1 MGCEICTTVES
12 DLSLEKKFDNKG
24 LYRFV
29 NKSGE
34 CYINSFL
41 QIFLHNKSIIDIISK
56 IDEKDINKEQNEG
69 KLISAIN
76 QLFDEIKN
84 NVPILTPIKIK
95 EAMICLN
102 ENYNNNNG
110 DINDFICDFINELIA
125 ELPRK
130 EELTINLP
138 NNEMASKALTKLINR
153 FYKRNKSIFL
163 ELFCGNS
170 LIEYYCKNNHLIDIK
185 FNTFITIDLSLY
197 SFKDKKSV
205 KIEEI
210 LDEKFS
216 SSIKEQQYTKMC
228 KTCGQETNF
237 GEKNYIYYLPKILLL
252 YIIRNIDNF
261 FYDNKIEFK
270 NEINMEKYIKYNNII
285 NPHYKLFGIIQN
297 INGHFN
303 SATINNKDNNWYFFN
318 DDHEPSIVNKDLDKF
333 NPVLLCYSLIN

>member
-84 NVPILTPIKIK
+84 NVAILTPIKIK

-210 LDEKFS
+210 LDDKF

-237 GEKNYIYYLPKILLL
+237 GEKNYIYNLPKILLL

-270 NEINMEKYIKYNNII
+270 KEINMEKYIKYNNII